1 MLYRVIILA
10 GLLGLAGSAG
20 CGGCTPGG
28 FDAGVPD
35 TTIGG
40 TFTAA
45 WSLVDETTNQP
56 VSCDKIDPN
65 ARVSVELTGAVPGGS
80 EPFSCKSLQGMSS
93 TVLAPG
99 TYTVRYELNV
109 QEGSKTVTV
118 ASVAGPSVT
127 ILSGQDVKLDPITF
141 RVNATGA
148 LQLTL
153 RAGSSGNCGATGA
166 GITGMTITLVHDGGP
181 GDTACEPVVFA
192 LSSGGTF
199 DARSCSSPSVQS
211 CVPADITLTVPSLP
225 SGPYQIHVVGKKL
238 TTVCWTNNDA
248 FTVPA
253 QGKSLIRMLNLAL
266 ESETPNCP

>member
-1 MLYRVIILA
+1 MLYRVFLLA
-10 GLLGLAGSAG
+10 GLLGLASSAG

-40 TFTAA
+40 TFTTA
-45 WSLVDETTNQP
+45 WSVVDETTGQP

-65 ARVSVELTGAVPGGS
+65 ARVNVDLTSAGPGGS
-80 EPFSCKSLQGMSS
+80 ESFSCKSLQGMAS
-93 TVLAPG
+93 TALPPG
-99 TYTVRYELNV
+99 RYTVRYQLDI
-109 QEGSKTVTV
+109 QEGGKTVTV
-118 ASVAGPSVT
+118 TSVAGPIVT
-127 ILSGQDVKLDPITF
+127 IVSGQDVKLEPVTF
-141 RVNATGA
+141 RVNATGG

-153 RAGSSGNCGATGA
+153 QAGTSGNCVGGA
-166 GITGMTITLVHDGGP
+166 GITGFSISLAHDGGP

-199 DARSCSSPSVQS
+199 DAGNCSSPPVQT
-211 CVPADITLTVPSLP
+211 CVAADVTLTVASLP
-225 SGPYQIHVVGKKL
+225 SGPYQIHVLGKKL
-238 TTVCWTNNDA
+238 SNVCWTNNDS

-253 QGKSLIRMLNLAL
+253 QGKTVTRMLNLAL